1 MSPALRQSLSNR
13 QPLAKEADLMEKH
26 QAVSGW
32 MWFSVYDEKMGE
44 TQTKNKTP
52 KCEEHREAWSQNMN
66 KSKRIF

>member
-1 MSPALRQSLSNR
+1 
-13 QPLAKEADLMEKH
+13 MEKH